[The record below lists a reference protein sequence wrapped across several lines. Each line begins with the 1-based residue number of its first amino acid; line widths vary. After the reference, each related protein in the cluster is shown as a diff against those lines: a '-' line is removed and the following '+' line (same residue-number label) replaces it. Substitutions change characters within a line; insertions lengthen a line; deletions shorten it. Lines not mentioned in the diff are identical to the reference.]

1 MKVIFLIIMGFL
13 FLECSFDNKTGIWK
27 NNNKVTK
34 EIQNRFK
41 DFETIYT
48 EEKLFNSIIEPANN
62 LNIILDKPIT
72 SYEWKDEFY
81 KSSNNLDNFNYKNL
95 NEIIFK
101 SKKISK
107 KNAKDKIL
115 FIQNNVIATN
125 TNGDVIVFSIE
136 QKQII
141 FQFNF
146 YQKRIKKFKKIL
158 NTIVEEN
165 IIYISDNL
173 GYIYAIDFQ
182 KQKLKWAKNYKIPFR
197 SNLKIANNKIYAS
210 NQDNSLLIINKLSG
224 EQIRS
229 IPTEEIII
237 KNKFVNSLAI
247 KDTSL
252 FFLNNYGSLYS
263 IDILTNKINWFINL
277 NRSVDLNPSDLFY
290 SNPILAYQDKI
301 IVSTDP
307 YFYILSA
314 KTGSTLSKNLIT
326 SLIKP
331 IISKGNIFLI
341 TKDNLLVCKNLG
353 TQKILYSLDI
363 NQEIANF
370 LGTKKKSINVKDI
383 SIVNGNIYLFLEN
396 SYLVKFDLNGKLLEI
411 IKLKH
416 KLKSFPIF
424 VNQSILFLS
433 NKNNIIVMN

>member
-146 YQKRIKKFKKIL
+146 YQKRIKKFKKI
-158 NTIVEEN
+158 
-165 IIYISDNL
+165 
-173 GYIYAIDFQ
+173 
-182 KQKLKWAKNYKIPFR
+182 
-197 SNLKIANNKIYAS
+197 
-210 NQDNSLLIINKLSG
+210 
-224 EQIRS
+224 
-229 IPTEEIII
+229 
-237 KNKFVNSLAI
+237 
-247 KDTSL
+247 
-252 FFLNNYGSLYS
+252 
-263 IDILTNKINWFINL
+263 TNKNT
-277 NRSVDLNPSDLFY
+277 R
-290 SNPILAYQDKI
+290 
-301 IVSTDP
+301 
-307 YFYILSA
+307 
-314 KTGSTLSKNLIT
+314 
-326 SLIKP
+326 
-331 IISKGNIFLI
+331 
-341 TKDNLLVCKNLG
+341 
-353 TQKILYSLDI
+353 
-363 NQEIANF
+363 
-370 LGTKKKSINVKDI
+370 KK
-383 SIVNGNIYLFLEN
+383 
-396 SYLVKFDLNGKLLEI
+396 
-411 IKLKH
+411 
-416 KLKSFPIF
+416 
-424 VNQSILFLS
+424 
-433 NKNNIIVMN
+433 

>member
-1 MKVIFLIIMGFL
+1 MKVIFLIIMGIL
-13 FLECSFDNKTGIWK
+13 FLKCSFDNKTGIWK
-27 NNNKVTK
+27 NNNEVTK
-34 EIQNRFK
+34 ETQNRFK

-48 EEKLFNSIIEPANN
+48 EEKLFNSIVAPTNN
-62 LNIILDKPIT
+62 LEILLDKPIKN
-72 SYEWKDEFY
+72 YEWKDEFY
-81 KSSNNLDNFNYKNL
+81 KDSNNLDNFKYKNL

-101 SKKISK
+101 SKKISNK
-107 KNAKDKIL
+107 TVKDKIL
-115 FIQNNVIATN
+115 FSKNNVIVTN
-125 TNGDVIVFSIE
+125 IKGDVIVFSIE
-136 QKQII
+136 QKKII

-146 YQKRIKKFKKIL
+146 YQKKMKKFKKIL

-165 IIYISDNL
+165 IIYIADNL
-173 GYIYAIDFQ
+173 GYIYAIDYQEQ
-182 KQKLKWAKNYKIPFR
+182 KIKWAKNYKIPFR

-210 NQDNSLLIINKLSG
+210 NQDNSLLIINKSSG

-229 IPTEEIII
+229 IPTEEIVI

-263 IDILTNKINWFINL
+263 IDIFSNKINWFINL

-290 SNPILAYQDKI
+290 SNPILTYQDKV

-326 SLIKP
+326 SLTKP

-341 TKDNLLVCKNLG
+341 TKDNLLICKKIE
-353 TQKILYSLDI
+353 TDKILYSLDI

-383 SIVNGNIYLFLEN
+383 SIVNNNIYLFLEN
-396 SYLVKFDLNGKLLEI
+396 SYLVKFNSKGKLLEI
-411 IKLKH
+411 VKFKH

-424 VNQSILFLS
+424 INQSILFLS